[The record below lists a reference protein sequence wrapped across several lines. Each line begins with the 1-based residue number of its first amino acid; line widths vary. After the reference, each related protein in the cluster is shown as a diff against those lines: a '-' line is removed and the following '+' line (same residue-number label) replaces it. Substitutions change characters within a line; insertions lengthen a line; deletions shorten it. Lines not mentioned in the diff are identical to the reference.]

1 MSLKKQYLKN
11 NGVCKV
17 TFSLNDH
24 LESVNSVR
32 ILGDFNGWDV
42 NCEPMKKLKSGGFS
56 QILKLDSGKS
66 YQFKY
71 LINDTIW
78 ENEPE
83 ADQFVPNG
91 IGKGQ
96 VNSLI
101 EL

>member
-1 MSLKKQYLKN
+1 MSFKKQYLKN

-17 TFSLNDH
+17 TFSLKNRV
-24 LESVNSVR
+24 ENIGNVR
-32 ILGDFNGWDV
+32 IAGDFNDWDV
-42 NCEPMKKLKSGGFS
+42 NCEPMKKLKSGNFS
-56 QILKLDSGKS
+56 QTLRLDSGKL

-91 IGKGQ
+91 IAHGD
-96 VNSLI
+96 VNSVI